1 MSQPMPLEDLNWRE
15 DALDRVE
22 AFARSGE
29 EFTSDDVRDGFR
41 EPQHPNQWGG
51 IFHTLANRG
60 VIQRVG
66 FRPSH
71 NRSRRGGVTGIWQG
85 VNVVALGRV
94 A

>member
-1 MSQPMPLEDLNWRE
+1 MSQAMPFEDPNWRE
-15 DALDRVE
+15 DALERVE
-22 AFARSGE
+22 NFARTGVP
-29 EFTSDDVRDGFR
+29 FTSDEVRTGFR
-41 EPQHPNQWGG
+41 EPHHPNQWGG

-85 VNVVALGRV
+85 VNVMALGRV